1 MEKKHT
7 ITLRLSYDQFAWLGA
22 LCRRSKQTQSAV
34 IRSLI
39 ENGTVRERITKEHIH
54 IIRQLIGESTN
65 LNQLAKQA
73 NTYGFFAVSKRCEE
87 MAQRINQLIKQLKDD
102 RLTNQRDIVRRLCP
116 LCPQRGEIQITGSSR
131 SGWYA

>member
-22 LCRRSKQTQSAV
+22 LCRRSKQ
-34 IRSLI
+34 
-39 ENGTVRERITKEHIH
+39 NGTVRERITKEHIH

-73 NTYGFFAVSKRCEE
+73 NTYGFFAVAKRCEE

-102 RLTNQRDIVRRLCP
+102 R
-116 LCPQRGEIQITGSSR
+116 
-131 SGWYA
+131 

>member
-1 MEKKHT
+1 MEKKYT

-22 LCRRSKQTQSAV
+22 LCRRSKQTQSEV

-39 ENGTVRERITKEHIH
+39 ENGSVCERITQEHIY

-73 NTYGFFAVSKRCEE
+73 NTYGFFAVAERCKD

-102 RLTNQRDIVRRLCP
+102 R
-116 LCPQRGEIQITGSSR
+116 
-131 SGWYA
+131 

>member
-1 MEKKHT
+1 MKKNNI
-7 ITLRLSYDQFAWLGA
+7 ITLRLTDDQFAWLGA
-22 LCRRSKQTQSAV
+22 LCRRSKHTQNAV

-73 NTYGFFAVSKRCEE
+73 NTYGFFAVADKCEN
-87 MAQRINQLIKQLKDD
+87 MAKAVSQLITRLKDD
-102 RLTNQRDIVRRLCP
+102 R
-116 LCPQRGEIQITGSSR
+116 
-131 SGWYA
+131 

>member
-1 MEKKHT
+1 MEKKYT

-22 LCRRSKQTQSAV
+22 LCRRSKHTQNAV

-65 LNQLAKQA
+65 LNQLASRQTPTDSLPLPKD
-73 NTYGFFAVSKRCEE
+73 VKRW
-87 MAQRINQLIKQLKDD
+87 RSV
-102 RLTNQRDIVRRLCP
+102 LTN
-116 LCPQRGEIQITGSSR
+116 S
-131 SGWYA
+131 

>member
-1 MEKKHT
+1 MEKKYT
-7 ITLRLSYDQFAWLGA
+7 ITLRLSYDQFTWLGA

-65 LNQLAKQA
+65 HNQLAKQA
-73 NTYGFFAVSKRCEE
+73 NTYGFFAVADKCEN
-87 MAQRINQLIKQLKDD
+87 MAKTVSQLITRLKDD
-102 RLTNQRDIVRRLCP
+102 R
-116 LCPQRGEIQITGSSR
+116 
-131 SGWYA
+131 

>member
-1 MEKKHT
+1 MEKKYT

-39 ENGTVRERITKEHIH
+39 ESGTVRERITKEHIH

-73 NTYGFFAVSKRCEE
+73 NTYVCGYESISR
-87 MAQRINQLIKQLKDD
+87 NDGGD
-102 RLTNQRDIVRRLCP
+102 T
-116 LCPQRGEIQITGSSR
+116 IQ
-131 SGWYA
+131 YP

>member
-1 MEKKHT
+1 MEKKYT
-7 ITLRLSYDQFAWLGA
+7 ITLRLSYDQFAWLCA

-39 ENGTVRERITKEHIH
+39 ESGTVRERITKEHIH

-73 NTYGFFAVSKRCEE
+73 NTYGFFAVAERCEE

-102 RLTNQRDIVRRLCP
+102 R
-116 LCPQRGEIQITGSSR
+116 
-131 SGWYA
+131 

>member
-1 MEKKHT
+1 MEKKYT
-7 ITLRLSYDQFAWLGA
+7 VTLRLSYQQYAWLGA

-65 LNQLAKQA
+65 FNQLAKQA
-73 NTYGFFAVSKRCEE
+73 TPTDSLPLPKDARRWRCV
-87 MAQRINQLIKQLKDD
+87 
-102 RLTNQRDIVRRLCP
+102 LTNL
-116 LCPQRGEIQITGSSR
+116 
-131 SGWYA
+131 